1 MNRKEGSVPMFLLQ
15 ARKNS
20 LTVRS
25 WELLS
30 SGAVNENHVQFQFS
44 EDWNGLSRTAVF
56 SAGEVSRSVLL
67 AEDTM
72 CAIPWE
78 VLVEPR
84 LRLYVGVYGVGDG
97 GETVLPTVWA
107 DLGEIY
113 PGAVPD
119 QDAQPPTPDLWQQ
132 ILAKASD
139 HRFLSRR
146 DAEEQHPINA
156 ISGLAKQL
164 RRIPAPAEAITNA
177 ELEELLK

>member
-1 MNRKEGSVPMFLLQ
+1 MFLLQ
-15 ARKNS
+15 VRKNS
-20 LTVRS
+20 LAVRS

-30 SGAVNENHVQFQFS
+30 SGAVNENRVRFQFS
-44 EDWNGLSRTAVF
+44 ADWDGLSRTAVF

-78 VLVEPR
+78 VLAEPR

-113 PGAVPD
+113 PGVVP
-119 QDAQPPTPDLWQQ
+119 AQAANPGKSLRPSLLVPPGRGGT
-132 ILAKASD
+132 ASNQR
-139 HRFLSRR
+139 HIWPCQT
-146 DAEEQHPINA
+146 A
-156 ISGLAKQL
+156 
-164 RRIPAPAEAITNA
+164 
-177 ELEELLK
+177 

>member
-1 MNRKEGSVPMFLLQ
+1 MQLIVSIMELFLLYENGRRFSD
-15 ARKNS
+15 ANFSWGYMHGIFFVFVTS
-20 LTVRS
+20 LI
-25 WELLS
+25 
-30 SGAVNENHVQFQFS
+30 
-44 EDWNGLSRTAVF
+44 
-56 SAGEVSRSVLL
+56 LL

-119 QDAQPPTPDLWQQ
+119 QNAQPPTPDLWQQ
-132 ILAKASD
+132 ILTKTSD
-139 HRFLSRR
+139 HRFLFHR

-164 RRIPAPAEAITNA
+164 SRIPAPAEAITNA

>member
-30 SGAVNENHVQFQFS
+30 SGSVNENHVQFQFS

-113 PGAVPD
+113 PGVVPA
-119 QDAQPPTPDLWQQ
+119 QNAQPPTPDLWQQ
-132 ILAKASD
+132 ILTKTSD
-139 HRFLSRR
+139 HRFLFHR

-164 RRIPAPAEAITNA
+164 SRIPAPAEAITNA